1 MPPHAN
7 RPLEVAAR
15 EATTRAS
22 RYIRWMRRAALLGL
36 ALLLTAPLVHTQET
50 DEAPRI
56 SQSEFKKLLATKNVV
71 VVDTRNPE
79 AYPLGHIPGA
89 VLLPLEG
96 QLTWPEEYQATV
108 DMLKRSRKPIVTY
121 CA

>member
-1 MPPHAN
+1 M
-7 RPLEVAAR
+7 AR
-15 EATTRAS
+15 SVLLAMTFL
-22 RYIRWMRRAALLGL
+22 AALLP
-36 ALLLTAPLVHTQET
+36 TARAQEQ

-56 SQSEFKKLLATKNVV
+56 TQQEFKKLLAAKNVI
-71 VVDTRNPE
+71 VVDTRNPD

-96 QLTWPEEYQATV
+96 QLTWPEDYQSTV
-108 DMLKRSRKPIVTY
+108 DMLKRSGKPVVTY

>member
-1 MPPHAN
+1 VSARLAFEEDAP
-7 RPLEVAAR
+7 EVAIGP
-15 EATTRAS
+15 S
-22 RYIRWMRRAALLGL
+22 RYIRDMRWVVFLAAVL
-36 ALLLTAPLVHTQET
+36 ATAPAVRAQET

-56 SQSEFKKLLATKNVV
+56 SQQEFKKLLAAKNVI

-89 VLLPLEG
+89 ILLPLEG
-96 QLTWPEEYQATV
+96 QLTWPDEYQKTV
-108 DMLKRSRKPIVTY
+108 DMLKRTHKPIVTY

>member
-1 MPPHAN
+1 
-7 RPLEVAAR
+7 
-15 EATTRAS
+15 
-22 RYIRWMRRAALLGL
+22 MRRAALLIVAFAL
-36 ALLLTAPLVHTQET
+36 ATPAVLAQET

-56 SQSEFKKLLATKNVV
+56 SQSDFKKLLASKNVI

-96 QLTWPEEYQATV
+96 QLTWPEEYQKTV
-108 DMLKRSRKPIVTY
+108 DMLKRSRKPVVTY

>member
-1 MPPHAN
+1 LTGAAPA
-7 RPLEVAAR
+7 LEVAAR
-15 EATTRAS
+15 GDATGSS
-22 RYIRWMRRAALLGL
+22 RYIRWMRRTVLLVLALGL
-36 ALLLTAPLVHTQET
+36 ATAVGRAQET

-56 SQSEFKKLLATKNVV
+56 SQSDFKKLLAAKNVI

-79 AYPLGHIPGA
+79 AYPLVHIRGA
-89 VLLPLEG
+89 ILLPLEG
-96 QLTWPEEYQATV
+96 QLTWPEEYQKTV

>member
-1 MPPHAN
+1 
-7 RPLEVAAR
+7 
-15 EATTRAS
+15 
-22 RYIRWMRRAALLGL
+22 MRR
-36 ALLLTAPLVHTQET
+36 LLLLAATLVVAVLPSARAQET

-56 SQSEFKKLLATKNVV
+56 SQQDFKKLLAARNVI
-71 VVDTRNPE
+71 VVDTRNPD

-108 DMLKRSRKPIVTY
+108 DMLKRSKKPIVTY

>member
-1 MPPHAN
+1 MRRSLLAAVALVLAVLP
-7 RPLEVAAR
+7 AAR
-15 EATTRAS
+15 
-22 RYIRWMRRAALLGL
+22 G
-36 ALLLTAPLVHTQET
+36 QET

-56 SQSEFKKLLATKNVV
+56 TQQEFKRLLAAGNVV

-79 AYPLGHIPGA
+79 AYAEAHIPGA
-89 VLLPLEG
+89 ILLPLEG
-96 QLTWPEEYQATV
+96 QLTWPESYQKTV